1 MQLLKLNNTQ
11 KMIIKKNEIKPLLT
25 NDLTFN
31 IQLIN
36 SLLDIEYKKYDD
48 TTIVNCIKTN
58 FKHSSKCNSL
68 HLFNLNGIQMYNT
81 CVDINENLDIHLTH
95 FKYTNYINNVIIF
108 VLI

>member
-1 MQLLKLNNTQ
+1 MQLIKLNNTQ
-11 KMIIKKNEIKPLLT
+11 KMIIKNEIKPLLT
-25 NDLTFN
+25 NDLSFN

-48 TTIVNCIKTN
+48 ATIVNCIKTN

-95 FKYTNYINNVIIF
+95 FVSANYINTIIIF
-108 VLI
+108 VFI

>member
-11 KMIIKKNEIKPLLT
+11 RNIIDCKIKPLLT
-25 NDLTFN
+25 NDLSFN

-48 TTIVNCIKTN
+48 ATIVNCIKTN
-58 FKHSSKCNSL
+58 FNHSNKCNSL
-68 HLFNLNGIQMYNT
+68 HLFNLNGIQMYT
-81 CVDINENLDIHLTH
+81 CVDIYENLDIHLTH
-95 FKYTNYINNVIIF
+95 FVSANYINNIIIF

>member
-11 KMIIKKNEIKPLLT
+11 KNIIKYKVKPLLT
-25 NDLTFN
+25 NDLSFN

-48 TTIVNCIKTN
+48 ATILNYIKTN
-58 FKHSSKCNSL
+58 FNHSSKCNSL
-68 HLFNLNGIQMYNT
+68 HLFNLNGKQIYT
-81 CVDINENLDIHLTH
+81 RVDINENLDIHLTH
-95 FKYTNYINNVIIF
+95 FVSANYINTIIIF

>member
-25 NDLTFN
+25 NDLYFI

-48 TTIVNCIKTN
+48 ATILNYIKTN
-58 FKHSSKCNSL
+58 FNHSNKCNSL
-68 HLFNLNGIQMYNT
+68 HLFNLNGKQMYT
-81 CVDINENLDIHLTH
+81 RIDINENLDIHLTH
-95 FKYTNYINNVIIF
+95 FVSANYINTIIIF
-108 VLI
+108 VFI

>member
-11 KMIIKKNEIKPLLT
+11 RNIIKYKVKPLLT
-25 NDLTFN
+25 NDLSFN

-48 TTIVNCIKTN
+48 ATILNYIKTN
-58 FKHSSKCNSL
+58 FNNSNKYNSL
-68 HLFNLNGIQMYNT
+68 HLFNLNGKQMYT
-81 CVDINENLDIHLTH
+81 RVDINENLVIHLTH
-95 FKYTNYINNVIIF
+95 FVSANYINNIIIF